1 MKKKKSN
8 DIKNMAETWGNPEK
22 KIVVAAEPVMNGAVQ
37 ASDKYIT
44 SALKFNVRFDGA
56 QRATWVFCTTAPQ
69 AGEEIEVFQLTSGE
83 FKSYWTSAAKELK
96 TKPKGGGGFGGGA
109 KPNYSL
115 EQEAYRD
122 GQLAAIK
129 ALSAGLVGSD
139 GKPMELNVVNIRKV
153 SGVLAKDIV
162 DAGKKD

>member
-1 MKKKKSN
+1 
-8 DIKNMAETWGNPEK
+8 MAETWGNPEK
-22 KIVVAAEPVMNGAVQ
+22 KIVVAAEPVMNGTVQ

-44 SALKFNVRFDGA
+44 SALKFNIRFDGA

-83 FKSYWTSAAKELK
+83 FKSYWTTAAKELK
-96 TKPKGGGGFGGGA
+96 TKPKGGGFGGGA

-115 EQEAYRD
+115 EQEAMRD
-122 GQLAAIK
+122 GQRAAIE
-129 ALSAGLVGSD
+129 AIRGGLIGKD
-139 GKPMELNVVNIRKV
+139 GKPMENTWENIRKV
-153 SGVLAKDIV
+153 ASVAAKDII

>member
-1 MKKKKSN
+1 
-8 DIKNMAETWGNPEK
+8 
-22 KIVVAAEPVMNGAVQ
+22 
-37 ASDKYIT
+37 
-44 SALKFNVRFDGA
+44 
-56 QRATWVFCTTAPQ
+56 
-69 AGEEIEVFQLTSGE
+69 LTSGE
-83 FKSYWTSAAKELK
+83 FKSYWTTAAKELK
-96 TKPKGGGGFGGGA
+96 TKPKGGGFGGGA

-153 SGVLAKDIV
+153 SGVLAKDII

>member
-1 MKKKKSN
+1 
-8 DIKNMAETWGNPEK
+8 MAETWGNPEK
-22 KIVVAAEPVMNGAVQ
+22 KIVVAAEPVMNGTAQ

-69 AGEEIEVFQLTSGE
+69 AGEEIEVVQLTSGE

-109 KPNYSL
+109 KSNYSR
-115 EQEAYRD
+115 EEEAYRD
-122 GQLAAIK
+122 GQLAAIQ
-129 ALSAGLVGSD
+129 AIQGGLLGSD
-139 GKPMELNVVNIRKV
+139 GNKMEMTVANIRKV
-153 SGVLAKDIV
+153 APVFAKDIV

>member
-1 MKKKKSN
+1 
-8 DIKNMAETWGNPEK
+8 MAETWGNPEK
-22 KIVVAAEPVMNGAVQ
+22 KIVVAAEPVMNGTAQ

-69 AGEEIEVFQLTSGE
+69 AGEEIEVVQLTSGE

-109 KPNYSL
+109 KSNL
-115 EQEAYRD
+115 TAEQEIMDKAIGHTLRFLEIAYTKD
-122 GQLAAIK
+122 GEPIK
-129 ALSAGLVGSD
+129 PTSAMLD
-139 GKPMELNVVNIRKV
+139 PTIDHFYKKIL
-153 SGVLAKDIV
+153 

>member
-1 MKKKKSN
+1 
-8 DIKNMAETWGNPEK
+8 MAETWGNPEK
-22 KIVVAAEPVMNGAVQ
+22 KIVVAAEPVMNGTAQ

-69 AGEEIEVFQLTSGE
+69 AGEEIEVVQLTSGE

-109 KPNYSL
+109 KSNYSR
-115 EQEAYRD
+115 EEEAYRD
-122 GQLAAIK
+122 GQLAAIIALSGGFGKDGK
-129 ALSAGLVGSD
+129 ALDKTL
-139 GKPMELNVVNIRKV
+139 ENIRKLAP
-153 SGVLAKDIV
+153 VLAKDIL